1 MDHDRIP
8 RDLSDMLDPSSTALV
23 MWDFQVGLGGNATN
37 LDKIVGTSRR
47 LLEGADSALVP
58 VIWSRHTVPD
68 LSQVTAG
75 SLYRMMKKQ
84 GVTERSQLE
93 PFMEE
98 GSPERQYVPQLGP
111 RSHDTVIDK
120 STPSFF
126 VGTPLL
132 LRLSALRIRS
142 LVFCGV
148 ATDIGIDLSAKH
160 ASALGYFPVVVE
172 DAVGSYSEERH
183 LAALAAMVSWVPV
196 TTTQFVLDTWAA
208 GTITPD
214 RRGAG
219 SPADRPSE

>member
-1 MDHDRIP
+1 MPTDRIP
-8 RDLSDMLDPSSTALV
+8 RDLTEMIDPRSAALV
-23 MWDFQVGLGGNATN
+23 MWDFQIGLGGNASN
-37 LDKIVGTSRR
+37 LDDIVATSRR
-47 LLEGADSALVP
+47 LLEAADQAGVP

-84 GVTERSQLE
+84 RVTDPSELR

-98 GSPERQYVPQLGP
+98 GSHEREYLSQISP

-126 VGTPLL
+126 VGTPLE
-132 LRLSALRIRS
+132 LRLSALGVRT

-160 ASALGYFPVVVE
+160 AFALGYFSVVVE
-172 DAVGSYSEERH
+172 DAVGSYTDERH
-183 LAALAAMVSWVPV
+183 AVALASMRSFLPLAS
-196 TTTQFVLDTWAA
+196 TQFVVDAWAA
-208 GTITPD
+208 
-214 RRGAG
+214 
-219 SPADRPSE
+219 SS

>member
-1 MDHDRIP
+1 MDDNRIP
-8 RDLSDMLDPSSTALV
+8 RDLSDMLDPRSTALV
-23 MWDFQVGLGGNATN
+23 MWDFQVGLGGNASN
-37 LDKIVGTSRR
+37 LDELVRTSSQ
-47 LLEGADSALVP
+47 LLEGADRAAVR

-84 GVTERSQLE
+84 GVTDRSQLQ

-98 GSPERQYVPQLGP
+98 GSPEREYIPQLGP

-126 VGTPLL
+126 VGTPLD

-160 ASALGYFPVVVE
+160 ASALGYFPIVVE

-183 LAALAAMVSWVPV
+183 RAALAAMRSWIPV
-196 TTTQFVLDTWAA
+196 TTGRFVLDTWAGYA
-208 GTITPD
+208 
-214 RRGAG
+214 
-219 SPADRPSE
+219 